1 MRGAELG
8 WRRYTF
14 LRNSSQTYY
23 YSYVVYYELEGQ
35 TIWGRFHND
44 HDFLTRIYGKIII
57 KQHPTTL
64 AMSQLTMV
72 PIDTVLLDNW
82 VVLEE
87 WMMRIV
93 IELDVR

>member
-14 LRNSSQTYY
+14 LRNSSRTYY
-23 YSYVVYYELEGQ
+23 YSYVVYFELERQ
-35 TIWGRFHND
+35 TIWGRFHNES
-44 HDFLTRIYGKIII
+44 DFLTRIYGKIII
-57 KQHPTTL
+57 KQNPTTL

-93 IELDVR
+93 IELGVR